1 MEASAA
7 AKISQYEELVNEN
20 LKAELQAVHDER
32 DAVYEK
38 AAQL

>member
-1 MEASAA
+1 MEAVA
-7 AKISQYEELVNEN
+7 AKIEQYEELVNEG

-32 DAVYEK
+32 DGVYEK